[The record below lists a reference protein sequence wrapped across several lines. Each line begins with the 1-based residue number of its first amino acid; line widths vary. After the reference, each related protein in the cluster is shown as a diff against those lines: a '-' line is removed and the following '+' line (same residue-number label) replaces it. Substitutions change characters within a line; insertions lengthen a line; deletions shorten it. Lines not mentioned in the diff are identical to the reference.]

1 MKFET
6 VRIHFL
12 SEDFRFVTVAVEVA
26 SCFFLFCFVLFP
38 DRHFFC
44 QLLVNGINSMLMFF
58 C

>member
-12 SEDFRFVTVAVEVA
+12 SEDFVAVAVEIA

>member
-1 MKFET
+1 MKFGT
-6 VRIHFL
+6 VRILFL
-12 SEDFRFVTVAVEVA
+12 GEDFVAVAVEVA

-38 DRHFFC
+38 DRHFFG

>member
-12 SEDFRFVTVAVEVA
+12 SEDFVAVAVEVA

-38 DRHFFC
+38 DRHFFVSC
-44 QLLVNGINSMLMFF
+44 WWLA
-58 C
+58 